1 MSHPL
6 DNIALLPHV
15 FTMDYDVIIAGGGL
29 AGITLALAL
38 DRAEIRTAI
47 IDKNIP
53 LVAPNSIFDGR
64 SYAIAA
70 ATQKMLNVLGLWEG
84 LAKNAQP
91 MLEIKVSDGYA
102 GEVPSPFVMQ
112 FNRQDFTEG
121 PMGYMVEDRHLRQ
134 ALLSA
139 LKYSNV
145 IFQSN
150 TQVLTQTIQATQV
163 EAKLN
168 SGDTITAAVL
178 VGADGR
184 TSNTAKTAGLT
195 RTGWDY
201 GQSSLVCA
209 IAHEK
214 PHNGIAHQYFMPS
227 GPLAILPLTGNRS
240 GIVWTEKTETADQ
253 IHALDNTDYLDIL
266 RPRFG
271 TFVGNISL
279 AGERYIYPLSLS
291 TTHRMISKRVALV
304 GDAAHAVHPIAG
316 QGLNSGFKDV
326 AALAQVLCD
335 AKRRGQ
341 DLGIHT
347 TLEEYQRWRG
357 FDNAMLCTA
366 TNGFNQ
372 LFSNDSSLA
381 RFLRN
386 LGLGLVGSIPALR
399 SAFVANAAGII
410 GDVPRLLQGE
420 PL

>member
-15 FTMDYDVIIAGGGL
+15 FSMDYDVIIAGGGL

-38 DRAEIRTAI
+38 DRAEIRTDI

-134 ALLSA
+134 VLLSA

-184 TSNTAKTAGLT
+184 DSNTAKTAGLT

-240 GIVWTEKTETADQ
+240 GIVWTEKTETAEH

-372 LFSNDSSLA
+372 LFSNDSSSA

>member
-15 FTMDYDVIIAGGGL
+15 FNMDYDVIIAGGGL
-29 AGITLALAL
+29 TGITLALAL
-38 DRAEIRTAI
+38 HRTGIRAAI
-47 IDKNIP
+47 IDKNTP
-53 LVAPNSIFDGR
+53 LVAPNNIFDGR

-70 ATQKMLNVLGLWEG
+70 ASQKMLNVLGLWDD

-91 MLEIKVSDGYA
+91 MVEIKVSDGYA

-112 FNRQDFTEG
+112 FDQQDFTEG
-121 PMGYMVEDRHLRQ
+121 PMGYMVEDRNLRRVLQ
-134 ALLSA
+134 GV
-139 LKYSNV
+139 LKDSKV
-145 IFQSN
+145 TFKSN
-150 TQVLTQTIQATQV
+150 TEVLSQTVKPTQV
-163 EAKLN
+163 AVELT
-168 SGDTITAAVL
+168 SGATITAAVL

-195 RTGWDY
+195 RSGWDY

-240 GIVWTEKTETADQ
+240 GIVWTEKTETAHQ
-253 IHALDNTDYLDIL
+253 IHALDKADYLDIL

-271 TFVGNISL
+271 TFLGNISL

-291 TTHRMISKRVALV
+291 TTHSMISQRVALV
-304 GDAAHAVHPIAG
+304 GDAAHEVHPIAG

-341 DLGIHT
+341 DLGIDT
-347 TLEEYQRWRG
+347 TLKEYQRWRG

-366 TNGFNQ
+366 TNGFNL
-372 LFSNDSSLA
+372 LFSNDNLLA
-381 RFLRN
+381 RGLRD
-386 LGLGLVGSIPALR
+386 LGLGLVGSTPMLR
-399 SAFVANAAGII
+399 RAFVVKAAGTT

-420 PL
+420 QL

>member
-15 FTMDYDVIIAGGGL
+15 FSMDYDVIIAGGGL

-134 ALLSA
+134 VLLSA

-150 TQVLTQTIQATQV
+150 TQVSTQTIQATQV

-168 SGDTITAAVL
+168 SGDKITAAVL

-184 TSNTAKTAGLT
+184 TSNTAKAAGLT

>member
-84 LAKNAQP
+84 LAKNAQA

-134 ALLSA
+134 VLLDA
-139 LKYSNV
+139 LKYSKV
-145 IFQSN
+145 TFQSN

-184 TSNTAKTAGLT
+184 DSNTAKTAGLT

>member
-6 DNIALLPHV
+6 DNIALLHHI
-15 FTMDYDVIIAGGGL
+15 FSMDYDVIIAGGGL

-134 ALLSA
+134 VLLSA

-168 SGDTITAAVL
+168 SGDKITAAVL

-184 TSNTAKTAGLT
+184 TSNTAKAAGLT

>member
-15 FTMDYDVIIAGGGL
+15 FSMDYDVIIAGGGL

-134 ALLSA
+134 VLLSA

-168 SGDTITAAVL
+168 SGDKITAAVL

-184 TSNTAKTAGLT
+184 DSNTAKTAGLT
-195 RTGWDY
+195 RSGWDY

>member
-15 FTMDYDVIIAGGGL
+15 LTMDYDVIISGGGL
-29 AGITLALAL
+29 TGIILALAL
-38 DRAEIRTAI
+38 DQTGISTAI
-47 IDKNIP
+47 IDKNTP
-53 LVAPNSIFDGR
+53 LVATNNIFDGR
-64 SYAIAA
+64 SYAISAA
-70 ATQKMLNVLGLWEG
+70 SQKMLNMLGLWKN

-91 MLEIKVSDGYA
+91 MLEIKVSDGYG

-112 FNRQDFTEG
+112 FDRQDFTEG
-121 PMGYMVEDRHLRQ
+121 PMGYMIEDRHLRQ
-134 ALLSA
+134 VLQGA
-139 LKYSNV
+139 LKYSKV
-145 IFQSN
+145 KFQSN
-150 TQVLTQTIQATQV
+150 TQVLSQTVQPTHVA
-163 EAKLN
+163 AKLN
-168 SGDTITAAVL
+168 SGATITAAVL

-195 RTGWDY
+195 RSGWDY
-201 GQSSLVCA
+201 GQSSLVCV

-240 GIVWTEKTETADQ
+240 GIVWTEKTETAHL
-253 IHALDNTDYLDIL
+253 IHALGNADYLDIL

-271 TFVGNISL
+271 TFLGDISL

-291 TTHRMISKRVALV
+291 TTHRMISQRVALV

-347 TLEEYQRWRG
+347 TLKEYQHWRG

-372 LFSNDSSLA
+372 LFSNDSSFI
-381 RFLRN
+381 RGLRD
-386 LGLGLVGSIPALR
+386 LGLGLVSSTPMLR
-399 SAFVANAAGII
+399 RAFVAKAAGTT